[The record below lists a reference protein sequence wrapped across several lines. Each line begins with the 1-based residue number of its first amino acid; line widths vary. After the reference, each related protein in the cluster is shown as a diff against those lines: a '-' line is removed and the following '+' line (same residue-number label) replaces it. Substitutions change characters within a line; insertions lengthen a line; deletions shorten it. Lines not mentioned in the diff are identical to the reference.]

1 MAKTRVC
8 VGLMVGCLLA
18 WGGAATAA
26 APSVAQM
33 LSFHPKQAGLAV
45 STPSAKEQEQCKV
58 ELVNNGSG
66 WLLRDPQGR
75 PLRRFYAS
83 HGSKR
88 VNVWSYYLDGVEVY
102 REMDTTGKGVVDQY
116 RWLNTGGMKW
126 GVDANGD
133 GKIDSWRLISAEE
146 VSQEVLQAVITH
158 DFNRLQ
164 AMWITDA
171 EMKALELS
179 QAEIDRLHA
188 LRSQAAAKFEST
200 VTKLNLGP
208 QTRWER
214 LESTG
219 PQCIPAD
226 QTGMKHDLLKH
237 PRAAILYESAG
248 KHDWLQTGE
257 MIQVGLAW
265 RLVDAP
271 SPSTDGMATGDPVA
285 SDPALQGLMDEL
297 RKLDATP
304 LPKGSDTPGP
314 NADIVRYNLQRAGI
328 VDKIIAKI
336 TRPED
341 RDQWTRQLA
350 DCLSAAAQ
358 SSAEGDKSAYERLV
372 KLEGEVVKAQPGTPV
387 AAYVTFREMSADY
400 AGKLV
405 KPTPDFAKVQE
416 QWIARLAKF
425 IQDFPQAEDDPDA
438 LLQLGS
444 VNELLGK
451 ETEAKKWYQQLVSK
465 FGDKKPFADKAAGAL
480 RRLDLE
486 GKPLELAGTT
496 VDGKPFNVSTLAGK
510 VVVVYYWASWNQQSV
525 GDFARLKML
534 LTKYGSNGVE
544 LVSVNLDSAPPEA
557 GGPSVPGIQLAHPGG
572 LDGPMA
578 TQYGILL
585 PPTVFLVGKDGRVVS
600 RNAQVPSLEEEIKKL
615 MK

>member
-1 MAKTRVC
+1 MAKTRVR

-18 WGGAATAA
+18 WGSAATAA

-33 LSFHPKQAGLAV
+33 LSFRPKQAGVAV
-45 STPSAKEQEQCKV
+45 STPSAQEQEQCKV
-58 ELVNNGSG
+58 ELVSNGSG

-102 REMDTTGKGVVDQY
+102 REMDTGGKGVDQY

-164 AMWITDA
+164 ALWITDA

-179 QAEIDRLHA
+179 PAETNRLHA
-188 LRSQAAAKFEST
+188 LRDQAAAKFQST
-200 VTKLNLGP
+200 VAKLNLGP

-226 QTGMKHDLLKH
+226 QTGMKRDLLKH
-237 PRAAILYESAG
+237 PRAAILYENAG

-271 SPSTDGMATGDPVA
+271 SPGTDGMAPSDSVA
-285 SDPALQGLMDEL
+285 GDPALQGLMEEL
-297 RKLDATP
+297 RKLDAAP
-304 LPKGSDTPGP
+304 PKVSDTPGP
-314 NADIVRYNLQRAGI
+314 NADIVRYNRQRAAI
-328 VDKIIAKI
+328 VDKIIAKV

-341 RDQWTRQLA
+341 HDQWTRQLA

-358 SSAEGDKSAYERLV
+358 SSPEGDKSAYERLV
-372 KLEGEVVKAQPGTPV
+372 QLERQVVKAQPGTAL
-387 AAYVTFREMSADY
+387 AAYITFREMSADY
-400 AGKLV
+400 AGKLA
-405 KPTPDFAKVQE
+405 KAPPDFAKIQE

-425 IQDFPQAEDDPDA
+425 IQDFPQAEDAPDA
-438 LLQLGS
+438 LLQLGT
-444 VNELLGK
+444 VNEMLGK
-451 ETEAKKWYQQLVSK
+451 ETEARKWYQQLVTR
-465 FGDKKPFADKAAGAL
+465 FGDKKPFAGKAAGAL
-480 RRLDLE
+480 RRLDLD
-486 GKPLELAGTT
+486 GKSLELTGTT
-496 VDGKPFNVSTLAGK
+496 TDGKPFNMGMLAGK
-510 VVVVYYWASWNQQSV
+510 VAIVYYWASWNQQSV
-525 GDFARLKML
+525 GDFARLKLL
-534 LTKYGSNGVE
+534 LTKYGGQGVE
-544 LVSVNLDSAPPEA
+544 LVSINLDGAPPEA
-557 GGPSVPGIQLAHPGG
+557 GGQPVPGIQLAHPGG

-585 PPTVFLVGKDGRVVS
+585 PPTVFLVGKDGKVVS
-600 RNAQVPSLEEEIKKL
+600 RNVQVPNLEEEIKKL
-615 MK
+615 VK